1 MKTLNP
7 QKSNLGAY
15 DKLIDPFI
23 GKEFIMNIT
32 KLVIAFIVSLS
43 LFSST
48 MFAGVI
54 STQDVLHQS
63 HSSVAIDGFLAK
75 QEVQAKLAELGV
87 SSEHIQARIAS
98 LTDEEIAQINEKI
111 DSMPAGAGAGGA
123 ILGVLV
129 FIFIVFLVTDILGFT
144 KVFNFTKSVQ

>member
-1 MKTLNP
+1 
-7 QKSNLGAY
+7 
-15 DKLIDPFI
+15 
-23 GKEFIMNIT
+23 MNIS

-54 STQDVLHQS
+54 STKDVLHES
-63 HSSVAIDGFLAK
+63 SSSVTINGFLAK

-87 SSEHIQARIAS
+87 SSENIQARIAS

-111 DSMPAGAGAGGA
+111 DSMPAGGNGVGAV
-123 ILGVLV
+123 LGVLV
-129 FIFIVFLVTDILGFT
+129 FIFIVLLITDILGFT
-144 KVFNFTKSVQ
+144 KVFSFTKSAR